1 MIAGAH
7 IHQTAKE
14 RAALVRSVHIVFL
27 IRDRTIPHNTRSASA
42 EQRKQQHKATSDG
55 ALVLYVVTLYYITYN
70 EKNAR

>member
-14 RAALVRSVHIVFL
+14 RAALVIRSVHIYFSSA
-27 IRDRTIPHNTRSASA
+27 IGRSQTIQSASA

-70 EKNAR
+70 ENNAR